1 MADVRDFPRLRIL
14 WTFVQPHRRELVV
27 GFLLGLVATG
37 IGLAQPLAVKWVIDS
52 IGTRAG
58 LSTPVAILLGLLV
71 VGSVVT
77 LVQWVLLGTV
87 AERVVLD
94 ARTELV
100 RRFVGARMSELTGR
114 STGEMVTRVTSDTV
128 LLREAASGAGPGLVN
143 AAIGLVGA
151 FVLMAV
157 LDLVLLGIT
166 LALVA
171 VVFVLFARLMPR
183 IAKAQADSQEALG
196 RVGAEL
202 EGNLRAIRT
211 VKASRAE
218 RRQATRLVAGAR
230 EASSFSLAAVRTSA
244 LAWSISW
251 GGVNVAVLAILAV
264 GAVRVDSG
272 AIRVST
278 LVAFLLYAFQMV
290 GPITELSENVTAM
303 QSGLAA
309 AERIGEVRRMALED
323 SLDDVRPPRLEW
335 SGMSPRG
342 DVPDDV
348 PDDAPFAAPPAAQVG
363 VHDSVL
369 RLRGVRAGYGD
380 GPDVLHGVDLD
391 VPRRGHVAI
400 VGPSGA
406 GKTTLF
412 SLLMRFLDPRDGVIE
427 LDGTPYADRSVAEVR
442 GRFAYV
448 EQDTP
453 LVPGTVGD
461 NVRFRDPGARTEEV
475 TAALRT
481 VQLDAMVADLPDGLD
496 TPISGDVVSGGQ
508 RQRLAIARA
517 VVRQP
522 DVLLLDEATAQV
534 DGLTESAVQYCIA
547 EAAQRGAVVTIAHRL
562 STVIDADEIVV
573 LEAGRVRA
581 RGTHERL
588 IATDDLYR
596 RLVEALRIA
605 AAPVESVLPK
615 S

>member
-1 MADVRDFPRLRIL
+1 MAGSRDFPRLRIL
-14 WTFVQPHRRELVV
+14 WTFVRPHRRELVL
-27 GFLLGLVATG
+27 GFVLGLVATG

-128 LLREAASGAGPGLVN
+128 LLRQAASGAGPGLVN

-157 LDLVLLGIT
+157 LDVVLLGIT

-196 RVGAEL
+196 KVGAEL

-264 GAVRVDSG
+264 GAVRVDSS
-272 AIRVST
+272 AITVST

-303 QSGLAA
+303 QAGLAA
-309 AERIGEVRRMALED
+309 AERVGEVRRMMLED
-323 SLDDVRPPRLEW
+323 PLEDVRPPRLEW
-335 SGMSPRG
+335 SGASPR
-342 DVPDDV
+342 DAV
-348 PDDAPFAAPPAAQVG
+348 PDDAVLTTPPATRPAAAG
-363 VHDSVL
+363 ADGPVL

-391 VPRRGHVAI
+391 IPRRGHVAL

-406 GKTTLF
+406 GKTTVF
-412 SLLMRFLDPRDGVIE
+412 SLLMRFLDPRNGVIE
-427 LDGTPYADRSVAEVR
+427 LDGAPYADWSTTEVR
-442 GRFAYV
+442 KRFAYV

-453 LVPGTVGD
+453 LVPGTIGD
-461 NVRFRDPGARTEEV
+461 NVRFRDPGVGIEDV

-481 VQLDAMVADLPDGLD
+481 VQLDAMVAGLPQGLD
-496 TPISGDVVSGGQ
+496 TPVSGDVVSGGQ

-534 DGLTESAVQYCIA
+534 DGLTESAVQYCIT

-562 STVIDADEIVV
+562 STVLDADEIVV

-588 IATDDLYR
+588 LATDDLYR
-596 RLVEALRIA
+596 RLVEALRITA
-605 AAPVESVLPK
+605 VPGEPVLPR

>member
-1 MADVRDFPRLRIL
+1 MIDGHDHPRLRIL
-14 WTFVQPHRRELVV
+14 WTFVRPHRRELII
-27 GFLLGLVATG
+27 GFLLGVVATG

-58 LSTPVAILLGLLV
+58 LSTPVAILLALLV

-94 ARTELV
+94 ARSELV
-100 RRFVGARMSELTGR
+100 RRFVGARMTELTGR

-143 AAIGLVGA
+143 AAIGLAGA
-151 FVLMAV
+151 FALMAV
-157 LDLVLLGIT
+157 LDVVLLGIT

-171 VVFVLFARLMPR
+171 IVFVLFARLMPR

-196 RVGAEL
+196 KVGAEL

-272 AIRVST
+272 AITVST

-309 AERIGEVRRMALED
+309 AERIGEVRGMRLED

-335 SGMSPRG
+335 SGASPRG
-342 DVPDDV
+342 VI
-348 PDDAPFAAPPAAQVG
+348 PDDAPLAAPPTARPAPADAG
-363 VHDSVL
+363 GPVL

-380 GPDVLHGVDLD
+380 GPDVLRGVDLD
-391 VPRRGHVAI
+391 VPRRGHVAV

-412 SLLMRFLDPRDGVIE
+412 SLLMRFLDPRDGIIE
-427 LDGTPYADRSVAEVR
+427 LDGTSYTEWSVAEVR
-442 GRFAYV
+442 ERFAYV

-453 LVPGTVGD
+453 LVPGTIGD
-461 NVRFRDPGARTEEV
+461 NVRFRDPGVGTDDV

-481 VQLDAMVADLPDGLD
+481 VQLDSMVADLPHGLD
-496 TPISGDVVSGGQ
+496 TVVSG
-508 RQRLAIARA
+508 
-517 VVRQP
+517 
-522 DVLLLDEATAQV
+522 
-534 DGLTESAVQYCIA
+534 
-547 EAAQRGAVVTIAHRL
+547 
-562 STVIDADEIVV
+562 
-573 LEAGRVRA
+573 
-581 RGTHERL
+581 
-588 IATDDLYR
+588 
-596 RLVEALRIA
+596 
-605 AAPVESVLPK
+605 
-615 S
+615 